1 MRDYSLDYIRA
12 AAIFAIVVCHFLI
25 FCTDDVGIGRLLAG
39 GGNILFFLLSAF
51 LYGQKWEKSRYKS
64 ISPIPFLKRR
74 ILKLGASL
82 WPFLICLLILY
93 VLIGVEFSVVAAVL
107 NFLFLGAFAK
117 LPGNGHLW
125 FLTVM
130 MMCYGLFVLL
140 SWRRFG
146 NWALS
151 IMGLVCFALY
161 LVLECNGLPG
171 NFMLIIGL
179 SGFVFSRSGIVFR
192 IVDKI
197 CKSLLTL
204 IFIGISI
211 LGILLFEH
219 GLFESNRIIAY
230 LVLDLFGIIAFLFL
244 LKIVPS
250 TSNVIIGFISS
261 ISYELYLVHHTFCAV
276 PAVSVKNW
284 SEYGIIQLLLL
295 FGISTTIAY
304 FLHAVAERIQGW
316 KFLK

>member
-51 LYGQKWEKSRYKS
+51 LYGKKWEKSRYKS

-117 LPGNGHLW
+117 LPNNGHLW

-130 MMCYGLFVLL
+130 MMCYASYVLL
-140 SWRRFG
+140 SRKQLG
-146 NWALS
+146 IKALCLL
-151 IMGLVCFALY
+151 GGVCFGLF
-161 LVLECNGLPG
+161 LVLEFYGFPG
-171 NFMLIIGL
+171 NFLLIIGL
-179 SGFVFSRSGIVFR
+179 SSIIFSRAHILSDIMRSVSKGLVF
-192 IVDKI
+192 
-197 CKSLLTL
+197 
-204 IFIGISI
+204 
-211 LGILLFEH
+211 LLFVSVSVVSVWLLER

-230 LVLDLFGIIAFLFL
+230 IMLDVFGIIAFLFL

-250 TSNVIIGFISS
+250 THNIIIVFISS
-261 ISYELYLVHHTFCAV
+261 ISYEIYLVHHTFCAV
-276 PAVSVKNW
+276 PAVSVMNW
-284 SEYGIIQLLLL
+284 SEYGIFQLVLL
-295 FGISTTIAY
+295 FLVSITIAY
-304 FLHAVAERIQGW
+304 FLHAVSERIQKW
-316 KFLK
+316 KYLR